1 MKLIELRTQISNID
15 KEMLELFVKR
25 MEVSRLIGLYK
36 KEHHLPIFDE
46 RREKEIIDRQ
56 KALLNNNDLWPFY
69 KPFIKELMNVSKE
82 YQKK

>member
-1 MKLIELRTQISNID
+1 MKLSELREQISQID
-15 KEMLELFVKR
+15 QDMLELFIKR

-36 KEHHLPIFDE
+36 KERHLPIFDE
-46 RREKEIIDRQ
+46 RREKEIIDKQ
-56 KALLNNNDLWPFY
+56 KALLNNPDLWPFY